1 MSSRGNEIGGKYY
14 KGFNVAFFLDFLLF
28 DRFNDMVFLFLFV
41 FFFYEPV
48 VLKQRWIEKNVSYDE
63 DFFFL
68 NKILRGACYTIQP
81 IGFDYINVEK
91 FFFNTRFLNYES
103 F

>member
-1 MSSRGNEIGGKYY
+1 MRLEKSIIRDLTSL
-14 KGFNVAFFLDFLLF
+14 FFLIFFYLIDLTIRLF
-28 DRFNDMVFLFLFV
+28 YFCLF